1 MSSPTPPTSGQWPQ
15 QLVDLITALGQRWG
29 IEAFALDQ
37 AGRAALAFEGKVPLQ
52 LDVACQGMPVQL
64 QLRVELGGL
73 PARVDTELLLE
84 LIRLNRLGSQGDDCC
99 VMLADDGASVWWLQN
114 VPWRGLDADGFVQT
128 VDRFLAVAQ
137 DLAPGFDPIADRADD
152 GEPARRMPPELGLR
166 G

>member
-1 MSSPTPPTSGQWPQ
+1 MRSIRPVVRPWRSKARCRSSLTWRVKACLCSCSCASSW
-15 QLVDLITALGQRWG
+15 
-29 IEAFALDQ
+29 
-37 AGRAALAFEGKVPLQ
+37 AGCPR
-52 LDVACQGMPVQL
+52 
-64 QLRVELGGL
+64 
-73 PARVDTELLLE
+73 
-84 LIRLNRLGSQGDDCC
+84 DDCC
-99 VMLADDGASVWWLQN
+99 VMLADDGVSAWWLQN